1 VLRKLRGR
9 LTYANVMATVAVFI
23 ALGGA
28 SYAATQLPKHSV
40 GTKQLR
46 NGAVTYGKIAKSAS
60 KRLAGATGA
69 TGPQGVA
76 GAPATKLYAQV
87 KMDGTINASSPGV
100 TSAKNGS
107 SKGLYLVNFGQDIT
121 HCAAIAM
128 QGALP
133 VFGEPGAN
141 TGRTRGSALVDIDG
155 PGFTFSNGYPSA
167 DTVEVETYEGPAGST
182 AQYSAFYIAVFC

>member
-1 VLRKLRGR
+1 MEKLRAR
-9 LTYANVMATVAVFI
+9 LTYANVMATIAVFI

-69 TGPQGVA
+69 TGAQGVA
-76 GAPATKLYAQV
+76 GAPATKLFAQV
-87 KMDGTINASSPGV
+87 KMDGTINASSQGV
-100 TSAKNGS
+100 TS
-107 SKGLYLVNFGQDIT
+107 SKYASNKGIYLVNFGQDIT

-133 VFGEPGAN
+133 IFNSPGAN
-141 TGRTRGSALVDIDG
+141 TGVTRGSAVVDIGG
-155 PGFTFSNGYPSA
+155 PGSTFPNGYPSA